1 MKEYMEIKEAALET
15 RLQYQEI
22 TLADKPIIDAYMLP
36 FGEKSCQHNFA
47 ALYALKSKYL
57 SRYCVKD
64 HILFIRQPA
73 KDEFGYESCLMP
85 IGQGN
90 RVRAL
95 EELMSDTH
103 KRGKKLKLQTI
114 TESAKAFLEEYFP
127 GSFQITEERG
137 FAEYLYRKETLEL
150 LSGRKMKK
158 KRYYYQKFHK
168 SYSGR
173 LTVELLLPGQ
183 FPEVLAFQEKWL
195 LLHQEDPGFLNLKE
209 EDAAI
214 RRVLSHYDDL
224 GFKGITL
231 RIDGHLSGFAM
242 GCPISDN
249 TFDMFF
255 EKGDP
260 EIKDIY
266 RSLVTDMIK
275 MHCGQFDFINREE
288 DLDDPG
294 LRLTKMSYKPDL
306 LLKKYIARELFYE

>member
-1 MKEYMEIKEAALET
+1 MKEYIEIKEAASET
-15 RLQYQEI
+15 RLQYREI
-22 TLADKPIIDAYMLP
+22 TMADKPAIDACMLP
-36 FGEKSCQHNFA
+36 YGEKSCQHNFA

-57 SRYCVKD
+57 SRYCLKD
-64 HILFIRQPA
+64 HILYIRQPA
-73 KDEFGYESCLMP
+73 KDEYGYESSLMP
-85 IGQGN
+85 LGGGN

-95 EELMSDTH
+95 EALMADAHS
-103 KRGKKLKLQTI
+103 RGKKLKLQTI

-137 FAEYLYRKETLEL
+137 FSEYLYKKETLEL

-168 SYSGR
+168 SYAGR
-173 LTVELLLPGQ
+173 LAVEPLLPGQ
-183 FPEVLAFQEKWL
+183 FPEVLAFQERWL
-195 LLHQEDPGFLNLKE
+195 QMHQEDPGFSNLEE

-214 RRVLSHYDDL
+214 RRVLCHYEEL
-224 GFKGITL
+224 GFKGIVL
-231 RIDGHLSGFAM
+231 RIDRQLSGFAM

-266 RSLVTDMIK
+266 RSLVTDMVK
-275 MHCGQFDFINREE
+275 MHCGKFDYINREE
-288 DLDDPG
+288 DLGDPG

-306 LLKKYIARELFYE
+306 LLKKYIAREQFYE